1 MSEKQVNSSNTLQQS
16 NNKALIEAAL
26 FVSEKPL
33 SIEKLQQ
40 LLVLQQTTTQDVIS
54 PQQNQEKFLS
64 KAEIKALI
72 GELMADYQHNGVELV
87 QVASGYRFQAKAQF
101 SQALT
106 GLFQEKAPKY
116 SRAFLETLAL
126 IAYKQ
131 PITRAEIEAI
141 RGVAVSSHIIKTL
154 LELQWIK
161 NLGHKDVPGRPTL
174 YGTTKVFLDNFSLK
188 SLAQLPSLVK
198 INEKDEK
205 QKFELS

>member
-26 FVSEKPL
+26 FVSDKPL
-33 SIEKLQQ
+33 SLEKLQQ
-40 LLVLQQTTTQDVIS
+40 LLVLQQTTTQGTIS
-54 PQQNQEKFLS
+54 RQQNQEKFLS
-64 KAEIKALI
+64 KTDIKALI
-72 GELMADYQHNGVELV
+72 SELMTDYQHNGIELV
-87 QVASGYRFQAKAQF
+87 HVASGYRFQAKAQF

-116 SRAFLETLAL
+116 SRAFLEALAL

-141 RGVAVSSHIIKTL
+141 RGVAVSSNIMKTL
-154 LELQWIK
+154 LEQQWIK

-174 YGTTKVFLDNFSLK
+174 YGTTKVFLDHFSLN

-205 QKFELS
+205 QTFELS